1 MIRNLLKCLNSTK
14 NSVKMKK
21 GCMINESATIRD
33 ALVAINSIRGYGE
46 SLIVVNEAQQMVGSL
61 TDGDIRR
68 GLIAGAELSDVVSKI
83 MHRDFKYVKQTEFD
97 VAHLKAF
104 RDRRIMFVPVLDEQ
118 KRVVDVVNMTKY
130 KSKLPID
137 AVLMAGGK
145 GERLRPLTEKTP
157 KPLLEVGGKCIIDHN
172 IDRLISYGV
181 EHINVTVNYL
191 GEQLE
196 EHFATPRDGVQVR
209 TFREPKFLGTIG
221 SIKFV
226 DTFFNDTILVM
237 NSDLF
242 TNIDY
247 EDFFLHFQQNDA
259 EMSVAAVPYNVSIEL
274 GILDLDGRNVK
285 GLLEKPK
292 FNYYANAGIYLI
304 KKRALAEIPEDT
316 FFHATH
322 LVEKLIAQGK
332 KVIRYPLNGT
342 WIDIGTPQEYQKAKD
357 LVKHLK

>member
-1 MIRNLLKCLNSTK
+1 MEENHIIKLSKKLIDALKRLNSFL
-14 NSVKMKK
+14 K
-21 GCMINESATIRD
+21 GP
-33 ALVAINSIRGYGE
+33 LV
-46 SLIVVNEAQQMVGSL
+46 LFVVDDEDKMVGTL
-61 TDGDIRR
+61 TDGDSRR
-68 GLIAGAELSDVVSKI
+68 ALIAGFSVNDSIENVMHKNFNFLRRGVDDDV
-83 MHRDFKYVKQTEFD
+83 Q
-97 VAHLKAF
+97 HLH
-104 RDRRIMFVPVLDEQ
+104 EQ
-118 KRVVDVVNMTKY
+118 KLKKMKLIPILDSDNHIVDIVNLEKY
-130 KSKLPID
+130 ITRLPID

-181 EHINVTVNYL
+181 EHINVTINYL
-191 GEQLE
+191 AEQME

-221 SIKFV
+221 GVKFV
-226 DTFFNDTILVM
+226 DTFYNDTILVM

-259 EMSVAAVPYNVSIEL
+259 EMSVAADPYNISVEL
-274 GILDLDGRNVK
+274 GILDLDGRNIK

-304 KKRALAEIPEDT
+304 KKRALAEIPENT

-357 LVKHLK
+357 LVRHLK

>member
-1 MIRNLLKCLNSTK
+1 MEEDHIIKLSKKLIDALKRLNSFL
-14 NSVKMKK
+14 K
-21 GCMINESATIRD
+21 GP
-33 ALVAINSIRGYGE
+33 LV
-46 SLIVVNEAQQMVGSL
+46 LFVVDDEDKMVGTL
-61 TDGDIRR
+61 TDGDSRR
-68 GLIAGAELSDVVSKI
+68 ALIAGVSVNDSIEKVMHKNFNYLRKGVDDDVQHI
-83 MHRDFKYVKQTEFD
+83 R
-97 VAHLKAF
+97 
-104 RDRRIMFVPVLDEQ
+104 EQ
-118 KRVVDVVNMTKY
+118 KLKKMKLVPILDSDNHIVDIVNLEKY
-130 KSKLPID
+130 ITRLPID

-145 GERLRPLTEKTP
+145 GERLRPLTERTP

-172 IDRLISYGV
+172 VDRLISYGV

-191 GEQLE
+191 AEQLE

-221 SIKFV
+221 GVKFV
-226 DTFFNDTILVM
+226 DTFYNDTILVM

-259 EMSVAAVPYNVSIEL
+259 EMSVAAVPYNISIEL
-274 GILDLDGRNVK
+274 GILDLDGRNIK

-292 FNYYANAGIYLI
+292 YNYYANAGIYLI

-332 KVIRYPLNGT
+332 NVIRYPLNGT

-357 LVKHLK
+357 LVKHM

>member
-1 MIRNLLKCLNSTK
+1 MTD
-14 NSVKMKK
+14 SV
-21 GCMINESATIRD
+21 C
-33 ALVAINSIRGYGE
+33 
-46 SLIVVNEAQQMVGSL
+46 
-61 TDGDIRR
+61 
-68 GLIAGAELSDVVSKI
+68 KI
-83 MHRDFKYVKQTEFD
+83 MHHDFKFINQTNFD
-97 VAHLKAF
+97 VAHLKSF
-104 RDRRIMFVPVLDEQ
+104 RDQRIMFIPILDEQ
-118 KRVVDVVNMTKY
+118 KHVVDVINLHKF

-172 IDRLISYGV
+172 VDRLISYGV

-191 GEQLE
+191 AEQLE
-196 EHFATPRDGVQVR
+196 EHFAASRNGVQVR

-226 DTFFNDTILVM
+226 DTFYNDTILVM

-259 EMSVAAVPYNVSIEL
+259 EMSVAAVPYNISIEL
-274 GILDLDGRNVK
+274 GILDLDGRNIK

-292 FNYYANAGIYLI
+292 YNYYANAGIYLI

-322 LVEKLIAQGK
+322 LIEKLIAQGK

-357 LVKHLK
+357 LVKHLR

>member
-1 MIRNLLKCLNSTK
+1 MQEMNHLVSHKISLLAALRT
-14 NSVKMKK
+14 
-21 GCMINESATIRD
+21 INKLAPEP
-33 ALVAINSIRGYGE
+33 LV
-46 SLIVVNEAQQMVGSL
+46 LFVVDDDNRMVGTL
-61 TDGDIRR
+61 TDGDSRR
-68 GLIAGAELSDVVSKI
+68 ALIAGASLSDTVDKI
-83 MHRDFKYVKQTEFD
+83 MHRKFNFLRKEEDDD
-97 VAHLKAF
+97 VQHLH
-104 RDRRIMFVPVLDEQ
+104 EQ
-118 KRVVDVVNMTKY
+118 KVKKMKLVPILDKNDHIVEIVNLDKY
-130 KSKLPID
+130 ITRLPVD

-172 IDRLISYGV
+172 VDRLISYGV
-181 EHINVTVNYL
+181 KHINVTVNYL
-191 GEQLE
+191 GEQIE
-196 EHFATPRDGVQVR
+196 EHFETPRDGVHVR
-209 TFREPKFLGTIG
+209 TFHEPKFLGTIG

-226 DTFFNDTILVM
+226 DTFHNDTVLVM

-247 EDFFLHFQQNDA
+247 EDFFLHFQQHDA
-259 EMSVAAVPYNVSIEL
+259 EMSVAAVPYNISIEL
-274 GILDLDGRNVK
+274 GILDLDGRNIK
-285 GLLEKPK
+285 GLIEKPK
-292 FNYYANAGIYLI
+292 YNYYANAGIYLI

-357 LVKHLK
+357 LVKHLKK